1 MRRPIRPFSPSW
13 LLPSSTSSFPVR
25 FSYRIQSL
33 IGFRDDVMRCYH
45 LETPSSMFSN
55 WLHGESG
62 FACIPSSPVRD
73 VYDVYMLQCVWV
85 LLSTLYAVRSADG
98 DHRIMSFPLVSL
110 ALSPLKVALLLN
122 PAFGRARFYRA
133 GFALKS
139 GSFLDA
145 VYFFF
150 SALDAEDAY
159 FCREQL
165 DAAFQLCQK
174 QERIL
179 SQQRREK
186 GEFRDWLRL
195 SVLRFLGLL
204 GRIWTKIDVDGC
216 DALLVEFEGE
226 LGQTLERIS
235 RGEIK
240 GSSDVFVYMLSC
252 LLICVDL
259 CEGEDD
265 AMHALREYRSKS
277 ESERPLLF
285 VISNRDTRECFYPLS
300 GRLPTHLPDH
310 SSDVRTDRGF
320 DGRIGPSI
328 ESLRSPSSHDQ
339 SVCSLHVVALG
350 IPSLDERS
358 FDADRSSRFR

>member
-1 MRRPIRPFSPSW
+1 MRRPTRRFSPSW
-13 LLPSSTSSFPVR
+13 LLPLSNGSIPVR

-33 IGFRDDVMRCYH
+33 IRFRDDVMRCYK

-55 WLHGESG
+55 WLHSESEIT
-62 FACIPSSPVRD
+62 CIASSAVRD
-73 VYDVYMLQCVWV
+73 VYDVYTLQCIWV

-98 DHRIMSFPLVSL
+98 NHRIISSPPVSL
-110 ALSPLKVALLLN
+110 ALPPLKVALLLN

-150 SALDAEDAY
+150 SALDAEDAF

-174 QERIL
+174 QERLL

-186 GEFRDWLRL
+186 GEFSEWLRL
-195 SVLRFLGLL
+195 SVLRFLGLI

-216 DALLVEFEGE
+216 DELLVEFEGE

-252 LLICVDL
+252 LFICVDL
-259 CEGEDD
+259 CEREDD

-285 VISNRDTRECFYPLS
+285 VISNRDTREFFL
-300 GRLPTHLPDH
+300 T
-310 SSDVRTDRGF
+310 T
-320 DGRIGPSI
+320 
-328 ESLRSPSSHDQ
+328 
-339 SVCSLHVVALG
+339 
-350 IPSLDERS
+350 
-358 FDADRSSRFR
+358 FR